1 MTARRALLAVVV
13 AVAGCGNRSAPP
25 QAITIPSGRGT
36 APAIASAPAASSAA
50 EAAPDDAWDACPPL
64 PGIVRPADVTQ
75 VDWCSCG
82 GLSRFGTM
90 KACHAELHE
99 YESLGG
105 PHDTSITRV
114 LDVAYGDL
122 DGDGV
127 AEAVVPVLRIDDY
140 ARAGTSHERGTL
152 FVYGVRPGGVRRL
165 VELATRPPERVSI
178 DGGVVTLRARGGCVE
193 RLRLQTVRG
202 EPKLAPISAPCP

>member
-1 MTARRALLAVVV
+1 VTARRALLAVVV

-36 APAIASAPAASSAA
+36 APTIADAAGG
-50 EAAPDDAWDACPPL
+50 AAPEATREDEWDACPPVA
-64 PGIVRPADVTQ
+64 GITRATDVTQ

-127 AEAVVPVLRIDDY
+127 AEAVVPVLLIDHY
-140 ARAGTSHERGTL
+140 ARAGTSSERGVL
-152 FVYGVRPGGVRRL
+152 FVYGMRPGGVRRL
-165 VELATRPPERVSI
+165 VEVKAPPAERVQI
-178 DGGVVTLRARGGCVE
+178 DGGVVTLHTRAGCVTRY
-193 RLRLQTVRG
+193 RLVTTRG
-202 EPKLAPISAPCP
+202 DLTLAPSSAPCP